1 MVSVTDLQD
10 YVLVT
15 TDTMVLIVLYNI
27 SSVPTIAQTTEFV
40 TD

>member
-1 MVSVTDLQD
+1 VTDLQD

-27 SSVPTIAQTTEFV
+27 SNAPIIVRITEFV